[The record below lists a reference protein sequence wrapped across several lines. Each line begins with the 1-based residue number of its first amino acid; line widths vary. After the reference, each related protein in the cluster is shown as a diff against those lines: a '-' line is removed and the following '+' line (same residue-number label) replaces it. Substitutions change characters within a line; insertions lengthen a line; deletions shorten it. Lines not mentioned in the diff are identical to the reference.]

1 MIRLNPNDV
10 VPHFEDDE
18 LVGIVETHMSFMRLF
33 SRDDNVSY
41 SLIIPQSK
49 DETEVL
55 MKDVPD
61 NVNITGKYLE
71 ITFINDDSVKVVV
84 VGESNVVPSVV
95 EYLDRCSGSL

>member
-10 VPHFEDDE
+10 VPYFQDAE

-33 SRDDNVSY
+33 SSDDNVSY

-49 DETEVL
+49 EETEIL

-84 VGESNVVPSVV
+84 VGEDNTVLGI
-95 EYLDRCSGSL
+95 ERYLDESS

>member
-41 SLIIPQSK
+41 SLIIPQNK
-49 DETEVL
+49 EETDML

-71 ITFINDDSVKVVV
+71 ITFIDDDSVKVVV
-84 VGESNVVPSVV
+84 VGEDNLVPGI
-95 EYLDRCSGSL
+95 EKYLDESS

>member
-1 MIRLNPNDV
+1 MIRLKPNDV
-10 VPHFEDDE
+10 IPHFEDAE

-71 ITFINDDSVKVVV
+71 ITFINDNSVKIVI
-84 VGESNVVPSVV
+84 VGEDNIVLGI
-95 EYLDRCSGSL
+95 EKYLDESS

>member
-1 MIRLNPNDV
+1 MIRLKPNDV
-10 VPHFEDDE
+10 IPHFEDAE

-49 DETEVL
+49 EETDML

-61 NVNITGKYLE
+61 NVNITGNYLE

-84 VGESNVVPSVV
+84 VGEDNIVPGI
-95 EYLDRCSGSL
+95 ERYLDESS

>member
-1 MIRLNPNDV
+1 MIRLKPNDV
-10 VPHFEDDE
+10 VPYFQDAE

-71 ITFINDDSVKVVV
+71 ITFINDNSVKIVI
-84 VGESNVVPSVV
+84 VGEDNLVPGI
-95 EYLDRCSGSL
+95 EKYLDESS

>member
-33 SRDDNVSY
+33 SSDDNMSY

-49 DETEVL
+49 EETEML

-61 NVNITGKYLE
+61 NVNITGNYLE

>member
-71 ITFINDDSVKVVV
+71 ITFINDDSVKIVI
-84 VGESNVVPSVV
+84 VGEDNIVLGI
-95 EYLDRCSGSL
+95 EKYLDESS

>member
-61 NVNITGKYLE
+61 NVNITGNYLE

-84 VGESNVVPSVV
+84 VGEDNIVPGI
-95 EYLDRCSGSL
+95 ERYLDESS

>member
-49 DETEVL
+49 EETDML

-71 ITFINDDSVKVVV
+71 ITFIDDDSVKVVV
-84 VGESNVVPSVV
+84 VGESYIVP
-95 EYLDRCSGSL
+95 EIEKYLDRCSGSL

>member
-33 SRDDNVSY
+33 SSDDNVSY

-49 DETEVL
+49 EETDML
-55 MKDVPD
+55 MKDIPD
-61 NVNITGKYLE
+61 NVNITGNYLE

-84 VGESNVVPSVV
+84 VGEDNIVPGI
-95 EYLDRCSGSL
+95 ERYLDESS

>member
-18 LVGIVETHMSFMRLF
+18 LVGIVETHMSFMKLF

-71 ITFINDDSVKVVV
+71 ITFINDNSVKIVI
-84 VGESNVVPSVV
+84 VGEDNIVPGI
-95 EYLDRCSGSL
+95 EKYLDESS

>member
-1 MIRLNPNDV
+1 MIRLKPNDV
-10 VPHFEDDE
+10 IPHFEDAE

-33 SRDDNVSY
+33 SSDDNVSY

-49 DETEVL
+49 EETDML

-61 NVNITGKYLE
+61 NVNITGNYLE

-84 VGESNVVPSVV
+84 VGEDNIVPGI
-95 EYLDRCSGSL
+95 ERYLDESS